1 MPSSPTYS
9 SKPSRRFLQPAPTH
23 PCRRRLGG
31 RAGLRDLSRQLLHG
45 GGALSSA
52 TKLQQSLFV
61 SGVFDDFS
69 TVVTSLVR
77 GDDLLAL
84 QDADPSVRGGQD
96 EVFIRRGMRNGVIID
111 DKLANLG
118 HDPGPSGLFSP
129 LAVVQ
134 PSVPSQQ
141 GFRCDDTG
149 DFCQEFPAK
158 RLTLYRAPTSLVGC
172 FRH

>member
-9 SKPSRRFLQPAPTH
+9 SKPLDASSSPHLLTLVEGA
-23 PCRRRLGG
+23 LEEEL
-31 RAGLRDLSRQLLHG
+31 GLRDLSRQLLHG

-111 DKLANLG
+111 DKLANL
-118 HDPGPSGLFSP
+118 
-129 LAVVQ
+129 V
-134 PSVPSQQ
+134 
-141 GFRCDDTG
+141 
-149 DFCQEFPAK
+149 
-158 RLTLYRAPTSLVGC
+158 
-172 FRH
+172 